1 MKHFFVNCR
10 RRQYLNRI
18 ISVKEWHEKVIGRI
32 IDEGGGY
39 HREDDK
45 TSTLGMHSKL
55 KHKCSL
61 FSVVKATL
69 ESQMSV
75 SPSDSLSIIN
85 SSDCL
90 LPISIVHV
98 DHYAYRQ

>member
-1 MKHFFVNCR
+1 MNYR

-55 KHKCSL
+55 KH
-61 FSVVKATL
+61 
-69 ESQMSV
+69 
-75 SPSDSLSIIN
+75 I
-85 SSDCL
+85 
-90 LPISIVHV
+90 
-98 DHYAYRQ
+98 

>member
-1 MKHFFVNCR
+1 MNYR
-10 RRQYLNRI
+10 RLQYLNRI

-75 SPSDSLSIIN
+75 WCQSVCLLQKPLSLSKSSLSAII
-85 SSDCL
+85 
-90 LPISIVHV
+90 PIYLS
-98 DHYAYRQ
+98 HYAN